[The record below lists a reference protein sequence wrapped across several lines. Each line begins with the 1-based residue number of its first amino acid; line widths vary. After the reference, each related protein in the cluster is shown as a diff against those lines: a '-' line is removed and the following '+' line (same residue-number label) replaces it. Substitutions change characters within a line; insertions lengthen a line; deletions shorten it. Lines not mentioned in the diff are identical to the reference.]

1 MQITCENC
9 LKNFEVKDSLIPTKG
24 RMLQCGNC
32 QHKWFYLKNQFIE
45 KKNILNIEESEETL
59 DEKLKDQDED
69 KKIKKFIDNKENQ
82 QQYIN
87 KTKSINYFNSFIVI
101 VISLIALIILTD
113 TFKNQISLVYPNI
126 DFALN
131 NLYETLNDIK
141 LFIIDLIK

>member
-24 RMLQCGNC
+24 RILQCGSC
-32 QHKWFYLKNQFIE
+32 QHKWFYLKNQSIE
-45 KKNILNIEESEETL
+45 KENILNIEESDETL
-59 DEKLKDQDED
+59 DKKLKDQNED
-69 KKIKKFIDNKENQ
+69 KKIKKFIDKKENRQ
-82 QQYIN
+82 PHIN
-87 KTKSINYFNSFIVI
+87 KTKFINYFNSFIVI
-101 VISLIALIILTD
+101 IISLIALVIFID
-113 TFKNQISLVYPNI
+113 TFKNQISFLYPNI

>member
-24 RMLQCGNC
+24 RILQCGSCN
-32 QHKWFYLKNQFIE
+32 HKWFYLKNQFIE

-59 DEKLKDQDED
+59 DEKLKDQNED

-82 QQYIN
+82 LPYIN

-131 NLYETLNDIK
+131 NLYESLNDIK
-141 LFIIDLIK
+141 LFIIDLVK